1 MGLSLGHNEAAGGT
15 VKSLSI
21 YFLLFALVFSGA
33 IHAQS
38 ESSDA
43 FDPFSDYSE
52 FDQDS
57 DEEADV
63 NFFRNGRLLT
73 LGLASG
79 VRQFTENMSKTYG
92 SGPNF
97 GIQISYFF
105 DLKTALGVGIMTG
118 DSSLKFSTLSGNTI
132 NNYSGNVS
140 FTSINFNLKYFMNT
154 QNVTKGLA
162 DINPYIL
169 GGFSQWYRTVSISE
183 FQSQSRENIMG
194 ADIGLGVE
202 IPLMRRKAFLGFQ
215 ATYHYINFADEN
227 KEFLFNGTT
236 NEILE
241 NKINGDLLDFLLI
254 IGLNF

>member
-1 MGLSLGHNEAAGGT
+1 M
-15 VKSLSI
+15 KSLFI
-21 YFLLFALVFSGA
+21 YLFLLLFLVSGHT
-33 IHAQS
+33 HAQS

-73 LGLASG
+73 LGLATG
-79 VRQFTENMSKTYG
+79 PRRFTDGMAKAYG

-118 DSSLKFSTLSGNTI
+118 DSSLKFSTLSGNSI

-140 FTSINFNLKYFMNT
+140 FTSINFNIKYFMNT

-183 FQSQSRENIMG
+183 LSSQSRENVMG
-194 ADIGLGVE
+194 ADVGIGVE
-202 IPLMRRKAFLGFQ
+202 IPLMRRKAFLGVQ
-215 ATYHYINFADEN
+215 ATYHYINFGDEG
-227 KEFLFNGTT
+227 KEFLYNGST
-236 NEILE
+236 NELME
-241 NKINGDLLDFLLI
+241 HKINGDLMDILLI

>member
-1 MGLSLGHNEAAGGT
+1 
-15 VKSLSI
+15 VKSLFV
-21 YFLLFALVFSGA
+21 YLFLLLFLVSGRVY
-33 IHAQS
+33 AQS

-73 LGLASG
+73 LGLATG
-79 VRQFTENMSKTYG
+79 PRQFTEGMAKAYG

-118 DSSLKFSTLSGNTI
+118 DSPLKFATQSGNSI

-140 FTSINFNLKYFMNT
+140 FTSINFNIKYFMNT

-169 GGFSQWYRTVSISE
+169 GGFSQWYRTVTISDL
-183 FQSQSRENIMG
+183 SSASSRENVMG
-194 ADIGLGVE
+194 ADVGLGVE

-227 KEFLFNGTT
+227 KDFLYNGST
-236 NEILE
+236 NELLE
-241 NKINGDLLDFLLI
+241 NKINGDLMDLLLI

>member
-1 MGLSLGHNEAAGGT
+1 MSIYSFLLLFLLSGLSY
-15 VKSLSI
+15 S
-21 YFLLFALVFSGA
+21 
-33 IHAQS
+33 QS

-63 NFFRNGRLLT
+63 NFFKNGRLLT
-73 LGLASG
+73 IGLAAG
-79 VRQFTENMSKTYG
+79 PRQFTENMSKVYG

-118 DSSLKFSTLSGNTI
+118 DSSLKFSTLSGTTT

-140 FTSINFNLKYFMNT
+140 FSSINFNLKYFLNT

-169 GGFSQWYRTVSISE
+169 GGFSQWYRTITLSE
-183 FQSQSRENIMG
+183 LSSQSRENVMG
-194 ADIGLGVE
+194 ADLGLGVE

-227 KEFLFNGTT
+227 KEFLFNGST
-236 NEILE
+236 NELLE
-241 NKINGDLLDFLLI
+241 RKINGDLIDLLFI
-254 IGLNF
+254 VGLNF